1 MATFV
6 SFNDDPV
13 DPTYDL
19 ASAVTLVDVSTS
31 SNDGNPCALMD
42 DGETP
47 NKEMGNRIT
56 APVLP
61 MNREEC
67 ERFAKIQGWDF
78 VVENGQI
85 SFRTG
90 IAYK

>member
-1 MATFV
+1 MATYI
-6 SFNDDPV
+6 SLNDDLL

-19 ASAVTLVDVSTS
+19 ADKVILVDVSSS
-31 SNDGNPCALMD
+31 SNGENPCTLMD
-42 DGETP
+42 DGENP
-47 NKEMGNRIT
+47 NGEMGNRIT

-90 IAYK
+90 ILYK